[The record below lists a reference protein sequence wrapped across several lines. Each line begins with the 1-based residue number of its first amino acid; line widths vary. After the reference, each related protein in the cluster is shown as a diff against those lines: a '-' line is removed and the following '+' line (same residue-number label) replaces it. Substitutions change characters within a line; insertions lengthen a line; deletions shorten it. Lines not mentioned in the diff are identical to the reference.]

1 MPETIS
7 GIVEAMRS
15 TNGVE
20 RKKFDFSSISV
31 SVSWRIL
38 AKEILIENKLKTSL
52 VQGIRL
58 LDKITFVRV
67 NKRLYV
73 ACLPA
78 CSRSRHAILFVRIRP
93 NSIRFD
99 PDEVPLISTLFSV
112 FIASIEFRWNLLD
125 TCVIHTFV
133 LFNEIM
139 GNILFL
145 TPLLLSSFTKGTF

>member
-1 MPETIS
+1 MS
-7 GIVEAMRS
+7 R
-15 TNGVE
+15 
-20 RKKFDFSSISV
+20 V
-31 SVSWRIL
+31 SP
-38 AKEILIENKLKTSL
+38 
-52 VQGIRL
+52 
-58 LDKITFVRV
+58 RV
-67 NKRLYV
+67 WG
-73 ACLPA
+73 
-78 CSRSRHAILFVRIRP
+78 SRHAILFVRIRP

-145 TPLLLSSFTKGTF
+145 TPLLVYKRHVLKKKL

>member
-1 MPETIS
+1 MS
-7 GIVEAMRS
+7 R
-15 TNGVE
+15 
-20 RKKFDFSSISV
+20 V
-31 SVSWRIL
+31 SP
-38 AKEILIENKLKTSL
+38 
-52 VQGIRL
+52 
-58 LDKITFVRV
+58 RV
-67 NKRLYV
+67 WG
-73 ACLPA
+73 
-78 CSRSRHAILFVRIRP
+78 SRHAILFVRIRP

-145 TPLLLSSFTKGTF
+145 TPLLVYKRHVLKKIVKIIQLMDDRIDMERCRVLNLKKKKRKKKFYNGRKKSILFFSSRSK